1 MQHNRADAH
10 AYCLTK
16 ANTFKVQDIQCR
28 MAKEAKNLLDRLKS
42 SLLEAPIFKR
52 GEYNYFIHPIT
63 DGVPEVKPDLIREVV
78 SHIIRIACLDVDK
91 IVTIEAMGIPI
102 GIALS
107 IITDIPLVIIRKRK
121 YGLPGE
127 IEVAQVTGY
136 SKSQLFLNGIKK
148 GDRVIV
154 VDDVIS
160 TGGTLLATLQSLK
173 AAGAEVMD
181 IVTVIER
188 GEGVK
193 RLKAEGYDVKT
204 MVQVEVDEKR
214 VTKVIESSPAHN
226 ATSSGK
232 AV

>member
-1 MQHNRADAH
+1 M
-10 AYCLTK
+10 L
-16 ANTFKVQDIQCR
+16 
-28 MAKEAKNLLDRLKS
+28 ERLKK

-52 GEYNYFIHPIT
+52 GDYNYFIHPIT

-91 IVTIEAMGIPI
+91 IVTVEAMGIPI

-160 TGGTLLATLQSLK
+160 TGGTLLATLKSLK
-173 AAGAEVMD
+173 IAGAEVSD
-181 IVTVIER
+181 VVTVIER
-188 GEGVK
+188 GDGVK
-193 RLKAEGYDVKT
+193 RLRAEGYDVKT

-214 VTKVIESSPAHN
+214 VTKVIESSTAHN
-226 ATSSGK
+226 AAMNSGK
-232 AV
+232 AT

>member
-1 MQHNRADAH
+1 MLER
-10 AYCLTK
+10 LK
-16 ANTFKVQDIQCR
+16 R
-28 MAKEAKNLLDRLKS
+28 SLLD
-42 SLLEAPIFKR
+42 APVFKR
-52 GEYNYFIHPIT
+52 GDYNYFIHPIT

-91 IVTIEAMGIPI
+91 IVTVEAMGIPI

-107 IITDIPLVIIRKRK
+107 TITDIPLVIIRKRK

-136 SKSQLFLNGIKK
+136 SKSQLFLNGINK

-173 AAGAEVMD
+173 TAGAVVRD
-181 IVTVIER
+181 VVAVIER
-188 GEGVK
+188 GEGAK
-193 RLKAEGYDVKT
+193 RLRAEGYDIKT
-204 MVQVEVDEKR
+204 MVKVEVDEKH
-214 VTKVIESSPAHN
+214 VTKVIESSPALSAAAN
-226 ATSSGK
+226 SGK
-232 AV
+232 AA